1 MKVLLRSRSLAA
13 GGLLALALAALIP
26 ATAAAKPEPG
36 ARPRGFRLF
45 ARTLGAMT
53 VNRVYLGLS
62 SSKGNIGVDSTNSS
76 TIGGGYWPKG
86 TGNQFVFNSG
96 LQVAGKVSN
105 PGGAWDG
112 DVSGAFFFD
121 PKGTTEHG
129 DGVEPIYNFQNPADA
144 AAWPDAARVPV
155 EINEADNFYNPVL
168 RGIVSASQGDVWF
181 VTWDGNPSLI
191 AGRPHPLGVAVESRG
206 LGWNY
211 PTGNEDIVYFT
222 FTFYNVTAS
231 DPAAYSAVRPAI
243 RPLMQSLG
251 TQFVSSNNAKFRV
264 TLPAGGYAI
273 DSLFSAF
280 AADMDVSA
288 AGSNYCSVN
297 IPFALGFCY
306 EHTFTFDPST
316 GEQYDNPTIWGP
328 PFFGGPGFVGVKYL
342 RSPTGAGEIQLFSN
356 TINAATGFRDPAN
369 VFQLFRYLSGTLDPA
384 QGDQACNVTGGFAV
398 GICFI
403 NPSAADSRFYQSS
416 TALNESL
423 KSMVMQN
430 QIGSASSL
438 IGKSVQGMAADNST
452 ITGMVTSVKVES
464 DVVKLELDNGQALA
478 LGRVTS
484 ISPPHG

>member
-62 SSKGNIGVDSTNSS
+62 SAKGNIGVDSTNSS

-144 AAWPDAARVPV
+144 GAWPDAARVPV

-231 DPAAYSAVRPAI
+231 DPAAYSGGPPVHPSAHAVAGRPVRDQQQREVPRERCRRAAMPSTASSRPSRPTWTCRRPA
-243 RPLMQSLG
+243 R
-251 TQFVSSNNAKFRV
+251 T
-264 TLPAGGYAI
+264 
-273 DSLFSAF
+273 
-280 AADMDVSA
+280 
-288 AGSNYCSVN
+288 
-297 IPFALGFCY
+297 
-306 EHTFTFDPST
+306 
-316 GEQYDNPTIWGP
+316 
-328 PFFGGPGFVGVKYL
+328 
-342 RSPTGAGEIQLFSN
+342 
-356 TINAATGFRDPAN
+356 
-369 VFQLFRYLSGTLDPA
+369 
-384 QGDQACNVTGGFAV
+384 
-398 GICFI
+398 
-403 NPSAADSRFYQSS
+403 
-416 TALNESL
+416 TA
-423 KSMVMQN
+423 
-430 QIGSASSL
+430 
-438 IGKSVQGMAADNST
+438 
-452 ITGMVTSVKVES
+452 
-464 DVVKLELDNGQALA
+464 
-478 LGRVTS
+478 R
-484 ISPPHG
+484 

>member
-26 ATAAAKPEPG
+26 ATAAAKSEPG

-45 ARTLGAMT
+45 ARSLGAMT

-62 SSKGNIGVDSTNSS
+62 SAKGNIGVDSTNSS

-96 LQVAGKVSN
+96 LQVAGKVQN
-105 PGGAWDG
+105 PGGAWDN

-168 RGIVSASQGDVWF
+168 RGVVSASQGDVWF

-211 PTGNEDIVYFT
+211 PTGNQDIVYFT
-222 FTFYNVTAS
+222 FSFYNVTAS

-243 RPLMQSLG
+243 RPTMQSLG
-251 TQFVSSNNAKFRV
+251 AQFVSSNNAKFRV
-264 TLPAGGYAI
+264 TLPAGGYTI
-273 DSLFSAF
+273 DSLYSAF
-280 AADMDVSA
+280 AADMDVTNNSA
-288 AGSNYCSVN
+288 R
-297 IPFALGFCY
+297 
-306 EHTFTFDPST
+306 T
-316 GEQYDNPTIWGP
+316 
-328 PFFGGPGFVGVKYL
+328 
-342 RSPTGAGEIQLFSN
+342 
-356 TINAATGFRDPAN
+356 
-369 VFQLFRYLSGTLDPA
+369 
-384 QGDQACNVTGGFAV
+384 
-398 GICFI
+398 
-403 NPSAADSRFYQSS
+403 
-416 TALNESL
+416 TA
-423 KSMVMQN
+423 
-430 QIGSASSL
+430 
-438 IGKSVQGMAADNST
+438 
-452 ITGMVTSVKVES
+452 
-464 DVVKLELDNGQALA
+464 
-478 LGRVTS
+478 R
-484 ISPPHG
+484 